1 MIGRDWRV
9 HKKDMLVSASAEIR
23 GSRMGTEIKTLEEI
37 ARRARIDWVRF
48 GEPARTAEALY
59 KATVASQEAQGNPN
73 FAQSA
78 VDKICAKVGEARDLH
93 NIELKRFHK

>member
-1 MIGRDWRV
+1 MMMSI
-9 HKKDMLVSASAEIR
+9 
-23 GSRMGTEIKTLEEI
+23 EEI
-37 ARRARIDWVRF
+37 GRRARIDWTRF

-73 FAQSA
+73 LAESTVDRIQAQ
-78 VDKICAKVGEARDLH
+78 VGYARDLH